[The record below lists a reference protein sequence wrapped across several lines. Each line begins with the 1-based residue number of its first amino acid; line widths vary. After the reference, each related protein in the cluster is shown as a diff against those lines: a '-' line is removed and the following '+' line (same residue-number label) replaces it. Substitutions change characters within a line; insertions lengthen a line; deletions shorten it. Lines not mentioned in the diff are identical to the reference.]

1 MLKIDE
7 NAVHFQKG
15 SKKNKGRH
23 ILIALDD
30 SKSAQRALLY
40 VADFLGGCRGYRV
53 TLLRVFPQPSEDFF
67 ETETERVLW
76 TEDEFYNAKQMLE
89 KYRSI
94 LIQAGFQE
102 DKVVSRV
109 SVRKCSSI
117 AESILEE
124 QKELGCCTVVVG
136 RRTLS
141 RKEEFLFGSTTNK
154 LLHSEKRCALWI
166 IE

>member
-1 MLKIDE
+1 MKPNEKAAHI
-7 NAVHFQKG
+7 QRG
-15 SKKNKGRH
+15 SKKNKDRH
-23 ILIALDD
+23 ILIALDN
-30 SKSAQRALLY
+30 SENAKRALLY
-40 VADFLGGCRGYRV
+40 VADFLGGYRGYRV
-53 TLLRVFPQPSEDFF
+53 TLLRVFPKPSKDFF
-67 ETETERVLW
+67 ETDTERVLW
-76 TEDEFYNAKQMLE
+76 TEDEFYKAKQMLE

-102 DKVVSRV
+102 EKVVSRV
-109 SVRKCSSI
+109 SVKQCSSI
-117 AESILEE
+117 AESILDE

>member
-1 MLKIDE
+1 MLKTDE
-7 NAVHFQKG
+7 STAHFQKDR
-15 SKKNKGRH
+15 KKNKGKH

-30 SKSAQRALLY
+30 SKNSQRALLY

-67 ETETERVLW
+67 ETDTERILW
-76 TEDEFYNAKQMLE
+76 TEDEFYKANQMLE
-89 KYRSI
+89 KYRAI

-102 DKVVSRV
+102 DKVASRV
-109 SVRKCSSI
+109 SVKPCNSI

-154 LLHSEKRCALWI
+154 LLHSEKQCALWI